1 MEKQATGRAISESYF
16 EKPTWLKTSSRIPV
30 KEIYT
35 PEDIKD
41 IDYARDIGNAGEY
54 PFVRGIYEDMYRGRL
69 WSRRELC
76 GFASPKATNA
86 RMKYQIEQGATGLN
100 FIGDLPTDY
109 GIDSDHPL
117 AEGALGV
124 MGVPICSIKDMET
137 VTAGI
142 PLEEVSLNISVY
154 VHPVL
159 AFYVATAEER
169 GYDLSKLRGTFL
181 GDASFSQTLVRH
193 LPVPWDVAERMVVD
207 CILYCAEKMPR
218 YIPINI
224 GPHALRESGT
234 TAPQDIAFDFCIA
247 RYWIKKIT
255 ERGVSVDDFAR
266 NITFSHRVGID
277 IFEEAAKYRAARKV
291 WAKMLKE
298 EFGAKDP
305 RTMRYRV
312 HAQTLG
318 VRLQRPQA
326 INNIIRTTCQALAAI
341 LGGAQSVDVMS
352 FDEPLGLPTEE
363 SQRIALRIQQIICY
377 ETNVVNTTDPL
388 GGSYYVELLTTELEK
403 KITEIMDEWKDKIRE
418 AVVSGELMRFIRG
431 EAYQY
436 QKEVESGERTVV
448 GVNRFTVE
456 EEPGKVRIFELPEEE
471 VRQHLENAKEF
482 KRTRDTKKVAQA
494 LEGLRK
500 VAQSKEGNTFSSMV
514 EAAKARATLEEMMGV
529 MRMAF
534 GHDYDPYGKRKYPF
548 A

>member
-1 MEKQATGRAISESYF
+1 MEKKTTIAESYF
-16 EKPTWLKTSSRIPV
+16 EKPTWLKTWSGLPV
-30 KEIYT
+30 KEVYT
-35 PEDIKD
+35 PEDVEG
-41 IDYARDIGNAGEY
+41 IDYVRDMGEPGEY
-54 PFVRGIYEDMYRGRL
+54 PFTRGIYKDMYRGRL

-86 RMKYQIEQGATGLN
+86 RMKYQIDQGATGFN
-100 FIGDLPTDY
+100 FIGDLPTQY

-117 AEGALGV
+117 AYGALGV
-124 MGVPICSIKDMET
+124 EGVPICSIKDMET
-137 VTAGI
+137 VTEGI
-142 PLEEVSLNISVY
+142 PLEEVSLNISNY
-154 VHPVL
+154 LPPVL
-159 AFYVATAEER
+159 AFYVATAQER
-169 GYDLSKLRGTFL
+169 GCDLSKLRGTFL
-181 GDASFSQTLVRH
+181 GDASFGQILVRY
-193 LPVPWDVAERMVVD
+193 LPVPLDVAERMVVD
-207 CILYCAEKMPR
+207 CILYCAEKTPR

-247 RYWIKKIT
+247 RYWIKKVS

-318 VRLQRPQA
+318 VCLQRPQA

-363 SQRIALRIQQIICY
+363 SQRIALRVQQVICY
-377 ETNVVNTTDPL
+377 ETNVVNTVDPL
-388 GGSYYVELLTTELEK
+388 GGSYYMEWLTGELEK
-403 KITEIMDEWKDKIRE
+403 KIIEIMDEWKDKIRE
-418 AVVSGELMRFIRG
+418 ATVSGELIRFIFG
-431 EAYQY
+431 EAYRY
-436 QKEVESGERTVV
+436 QKEIESGERTVV
-448 GVNRFTVE
+448 GVNRFTIE
-456 EEPGKVRIFELPEEE
+456 EEPGKVQVFELPGEE
-471 VRQHLENAKEF
+471 VRQHLENVKEF

-500 VAQSKEGNTFSSMV
+500 VAQSKEGDTFSSMV
-514 EAAKARATLEEMMGV
+514 EAAKAGATLEEMMGV
-529 MRMAF
+529 MRMSF